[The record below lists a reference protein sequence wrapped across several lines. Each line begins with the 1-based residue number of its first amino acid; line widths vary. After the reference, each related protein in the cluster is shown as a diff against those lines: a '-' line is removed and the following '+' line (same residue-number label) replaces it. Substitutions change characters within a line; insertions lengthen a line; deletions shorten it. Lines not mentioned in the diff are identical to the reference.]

1 MDTSEHNLSS
11 LFKQLGLP
19 AGKADI
25 DAFIGSHRLS
35 DGLALAE
42 APFWN
47 KAQAGFLAQAL
58 NDDSDW
64 AEAADELAVRLSR

>member
-19 AGKADI
+19 AGRADI
-25 DAFIGSHRLS
+25 DTFLREHRLAE
-35 DGLALAE
+35 GQALPL

-47 KAQAGFLAQAL
+47 KAQSQFLAESLAE
-58 NDDSDW
+58 DSDW
-64 AEAADELAVRLSR
+64 AELADELALLLSP